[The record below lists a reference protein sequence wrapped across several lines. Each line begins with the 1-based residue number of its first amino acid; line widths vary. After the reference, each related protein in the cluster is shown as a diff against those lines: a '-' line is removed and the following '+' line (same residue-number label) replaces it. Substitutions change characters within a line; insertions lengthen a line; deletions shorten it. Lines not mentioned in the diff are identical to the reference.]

1 MGDGKTAM
9 GLYKK
14 VLAIDPSNVA
24 AKDEIAMVMKD
35 TMSPSEYIAYLSQNG
50 SSDELYDYA
59 YKLHKENKID
69 EAISAY
75 KSSISKNSSKVDAYV
90 NLAICYASKDDYNN
104 AVSILNTAKEDVYKR
119 QPSAA
124 SVSSPALL
132 SVLLEMNCFTPP
144 PSQKHSIVPCRPI
157 TSIGFFNLFCPSI
170 GTPKAPIKPII
181 TSVMRISDNV
191 NPPARRL
198 LK

>member
-14 VLAIDPSNVA
+14 VLAIDPSNAA

-75 KSSISKNSSKVDAYV
+75 KSSISK
-90 NLAICYASKDDYNN
+90 
-104 AVSILNTAKEDVYKR
+104 ILLR
-119 QPSAA
+119 
-124 SVSSPALL
+124 L
-132 SVLLEMNCFTPP
+132 
-144 PSQKHSIVPCRPI
+144 
-157 TSIGFFNLFCPSI
+157 
-170 GTPKAPIKPII
+170 
-181 TSVMRISDNV
+181 MRM
-191 NPPARRL
+191 
-198 LK
+198 